1 MINSIKIMT
10 LKLSA
15 NLRENTGK
23 KAAYVR
29 EAGKIPAVIY
39 GHKTENQNLEL
50 NYVEFEKVLEKAGES
65 TILDVVVGDK
75 EPLKALISDVQYAPV
90 SGRIN
95 HVDLH
100 QINMKEKLNA
110 NIELKFVGESRI
122 VKEDGG
128 IVMHNI
134 HEIEVRCLPTDL
146 VHEIIVDVSSLD
158 NFDDV
163 ITIADLK
170 IPATLEVIDHEPE
183 DVVAIAAKPKVE
195 VEELVVVAPAEGAEG
210 AAAEGASAVGAPG
223 AAPAAGDKKPQEK
236 K

>member
-1 MINSIKIMT
+1 MT

-15 NLRENTGK
+15 NLRENLGK

-39 GHKTENQNLEL
+39 GHKTENKNLEL

-75 EPLKALISDVQYAPV
+75 APLKALISEVQYAPV
-90 SGRIN
+90 SGRIS

-100 QINMKEKLNA
+100 EINMNEKINA
-110 NIELKFVGESRI
+110 NIELEFVGESRI

-134 HEIEVRCLPTDL
+134 HEIEVRCMPADL
-146 VHEIIVDVSSLD
+146 VHQIVVDVSSLD

-170 IPATLEVIDHEPE
+170 IPAGIEVIDHEPE
-183 DVVAIAAKPKVE
+183 DVVAIAAKAKVE
-195 VEELVVVAPAEGAEG
+195 VEEPVAVAPIEGEA
-210 AAAEGASAVGAPG
+210 AAAEGATAEG
-223 AAPAAGDKKPQEK
+223 AAPAAEK
-236 K
+236 KAPEKK